1 MLSHRGHVVTHINKD
16 DVLKQYLL
24 SDIVQDTFP
33 EEEKKLREKLV
44 ARLDHVRQVLRAIR
58 KGEVVEVKAVTNV
71 STPTTNL
78 ESEVPDKA
86 GDAEGMAEMR
96 MEDIGRKRGSVT
108 ATSASARTIGG
119 QIR

>member
-1 MLSHRGHVVTHINKD
+1 MLSHRGYVVTHINKD

-33 EEEKKLREKLV
+33 PEEKKVREKLV
-44 ARLDHVRQVLRAIR
+44 ARLDHIRQVLRAIR

-71 STPTTNL
+71 STPTTDL
-78 ESEVPDKA
+78 ESEAPDKVGETEA
-86 GDAEGMAEMR
+86 MR
-96 MEDIGRKRGSVT
+96 LEDIGRKRGSVI
-108 ATSASARTIGG
+108 ASSASTRMIGG

>member
-24 SDIVQDTFP
+24 SDIVQDTLP
-33 EEEKKLREKLV
+33 AEEKKIREKLV
-44 ARLDHVRQVLRAIR
+44 ARLDHIRQVLRAIR

-71 STPTTNL
+71 STPTTDL
-78 ESEVPDKA
+78 EGEAPDKA
-86 GDAEGMAEMR
+86 GETEGMR
-96 MEDIGRKRGSVT
+96 LEDIGRKRGSVI
-108 ATSASARTIGG
+108 ATSASARMIGG